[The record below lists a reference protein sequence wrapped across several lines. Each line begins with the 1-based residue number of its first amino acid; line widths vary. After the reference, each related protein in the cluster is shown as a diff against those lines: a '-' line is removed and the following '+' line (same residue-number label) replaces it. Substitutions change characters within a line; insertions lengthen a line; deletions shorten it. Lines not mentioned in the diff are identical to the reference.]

1 MLRVKSLILI
11 AWLVFLV
18 PMAAVAQKSNAAT
31 VQLNA
36 TVETSITVSIDN
48 ATVTWNTTHNNALKP
63 GQPSNPGSN
72 GITVTTTWLLGPR
85 TSSIY
90 LYAYFTGLNA
100 LTGSGGNNIPASNF
114 QISTNAGPMQPVS
127 ERIPGYGLSAL
138 ELQHEPVTD
147 INSNGDMTSALSFN
161 IDLTNLQQLP
171 AGDYTGSL
179 VLQAEAVI

>member
-11 AWLVFLV
+11 AWLVFLL

-36 TVETSITVSIDN
+36 TVETSVTVAIDN
-48 ATVTWNTTHNNALKP
+48 SSIMWNAEHSNPLKP
-63 GQPSNPGSN
+63 GQPSNPGST
-72 GITVTTTWLLGPR
+72 GITVTTEWLVPPR
-85 TSSIY
+85 NTSVC

-100 LTGSGGNNIPASNF
+100 LIGPHGNNIPASNF
-114 QISTNAGPMQPVS
+114 QISANAGPMQPVDQ
-127 ERIPGYGLSAL
+127 RIPGYGVSAL
-138 ELQHEPVTD
+138 ELKCEPTTD
-147 INSNGDMTSALSFN
+147 VNSNGSMTTPLSFN
-161 IDLTNLQQLP
+161 IDLTSLPQLP